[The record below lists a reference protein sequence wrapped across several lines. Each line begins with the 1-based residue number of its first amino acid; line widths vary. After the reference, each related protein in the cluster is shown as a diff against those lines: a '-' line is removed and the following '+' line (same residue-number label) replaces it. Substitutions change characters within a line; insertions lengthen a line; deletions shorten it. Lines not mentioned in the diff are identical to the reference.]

1 MHRFPILCL
10 VLALYPT
17 CSAAQTATI
26 AGQGA
31 VASGERTRGALFK
44 GEVDRLVR
52 GLRRAATENG
62 ALGDG
67 TVRQTAQA
75 LTAMGYCHR
84 LYTLGDGP
92 VVRRPLDFL
101 FSGRREDGSFADPG
115 GEDPVQTTQWV
126 LEALRVMDPQAYA
139 QELREGEQW
148 LAGRGVESASFWQN
162 IVNDVLSRADAGEYP
177 EVLGGQAVNAM
188 GEGETNPATAVRL
201 LTLLVACQNAN
212 RLLDQGQSVST
223 AFSGAQ
229 QKGINFLLKQQEGGV
244 FFIRTPGGNFPD
256 AGLTGMALAALQTK
270 PANQRTQLER
280 STVRAG
286 LDWLLSI
293 QNDDGSF
300 GEETVNYTTCA
311 AINALAKS
319 THPSAREA
327 MDKAQKFIL
336 AIQNLEDSGY
346 SAADRDYGSIGYGG
360 DERGDLSNLQ
370 FAMESLRNSGLDEN
384 HEAFAKAI
392 VFLQRTQ
399 NLRSV
404 NDFKARTRT
413 ESGDWQEVVSGN
425 DGGAAYYPG
434 NSPAGY
440 DDLPDGTVVPR
451 SYGSMTYAL
460 LKAYTL
466 AGIDGDDPR
475 VQRAVDWIRG
485 HWTLQVN
492 PGTHPALGESA
503 KYQGLFYYYTVMAQA
518 LAAADVDEIE
528 IPAAEGRPAKQVDWR
543 VALRAHLEGLQ
554 AEDGSWVNERNA
566 RWWEDQGLV
575 CTFYALLALD
585 LCR

>member
-1 MHRFPILCL
+1 MHPFPTLCL
-10 VLALYPT
+10 VLALYPA
-17 CSAAQTATI
+17 CSAAQTI
-26 AGQGA
+26 AGQEA
-31 VASGERTRGALFK
+31 ASAGQRTTGTLFK

-52 GLRRAATENG
+52 GLRQVSPASG

-92 VVRRPLDFL
+92 VVRKPVEFL
-101 FSGRREDGSFADPG
+101 FYGRREDGSFADPG

-126 LEALRVMDPQAYA
+126 LEALRVMDPQAHA
-139 QELREGEQW
+139 EELREGERW
-148 LAGRGVESASFWQN
+148 LAERGVEPGPSRWQI
-162 IVNDVLSRADAGEYP
+162 IVNDLLSRAANGEYP
-177 EVLGGQAVNAM
+177 EALGVRAINAM
-188 GEGETNPATAVRL
+188 GEGETDPAAAVPL
-201 LTLLVACQNAN
+201 LTLLVACQHAN
-212 RLLDQGQSVST
+212 RLLDQGQSVSP

-229 QKGINFLLKQQEGGV
+229 QKGINFLLKQQEAGV

-270 PANQRTQLER
+270 PASQRTALEQA
-280 STVRAG
+280 TVQTG
-286 LDWLLSI
+286 LDWLLGI

-300 GEETVNYTTCA
+300 GEESVNYTTCA
-311 AINALAKS
+311 AINALARS
-319 THPSAREA
+319 THPRAVDA
-327 MDKAQKFIL
+327 VAKAQRFIL
-336 AIQNLEDSGY
+336 AIQNTEDRGY
-346 SAADRDYGSIGYGG
+346 SPGDRDYGSIGYGG

-370 FAMESLRNSGLDEN
+370 FAMESLRNSGLEEN

-399 NLRSV
+399 NLRAV

-440 DDLPDGTVVPR
+440 INLPDGTVVPR

-475 VQRAVDWIRG
+475 VQKAVEWIRG
-485 HWTLQVN
+485 HWTLEIN
-492 PGTHPALGESA
+492 PGADPALGESA
-503 KYQGLFYYYTVMAQA
+503 NYQGLFYYYTVMAQA
-518 LAAADVDEIE
+518 LATADVDEIE
-528 IPAAEGRPAKQVDWR
+528 IPAAEGRPAAQVDWR

-554 AEDGSWVNERNA
+554 AEDGSWVNDRNN

>member
-1 MHRFPILCL
+1 M
-10 VLALYPT
+10 
-17 CSAAQTATI
+17 
-26 AGQGA
+26 AGQEA
-31 VASGERTRGALFK
+31 VAPGNGQEANPSERTRGTLFK
-44 GEVDRLVR
+44 GDVDRLVR
-52 GLRRAATENG
+52 GLRRMSPESG

-67 TVRQTAQA
+67 TVLQTAQA

-92 VVRRPLDFL
+92 VVRKPVDFL
-101 FSGRREDGSFADPG
+101 FSGRREDGSFADSG
-115 GEDPVQTTQWV
+115 DQNPVRTTQWV
-126 LEALRVMDPQAYA
+126 LEALRVMDPEAHA
-139 QELREGEQW
+139 QELREGERW
-148 LAGRGVESASFWQN
+148 LAGQSVQPASGWQGLVEGFL
-162 IVNDVLSRADAGEYP
+162 DRARSGQYP
-177 EVLGGQAVNAM
+177 EVLGSQAVSAM
-188 GEGETNPATAVRL
+188 GEESDPATAVRM
-201 LTLLVACQNAN
+201 LTLLVACQRAN
-212 RLLDQGQSVST
+212 KLLDQDQG
-223 AFSGAQ
+223 AAGPPFSGAQ
-229 QKGINFLLKQQEGGV
+229 QKGINFLLEQQEGGV

-270 PANQRTQLER
+270 PASQRTALER
-280 STVRAG
+280 ATVQSG
-286 LDWLLSI
+286 LDWLLGI
-293 QNDDGSF
+293 QNADGSF
-300 GEETVNYTTCA
+300 GEESVNYTTCA

-319 THPSAREA
+319 THPRAKAA
-327 MDKAQKFIL
+327 MEKAQTFIL
-336 AIQNLEDSGY
+336 AIQNIEDRGY
-346 SAADRDYGSIGYGG
+346 SSADRDYGSIGYGG

-370 FAMESLRNSGLDEN
+370 FAMESLRNSGLEEN

-440 DDLPDGTVVPR
+440 IDLPDGTVVPR

-475 VQRAVDWIRG
+475 VQKAVDWIRG
-485 HWTLQVN
+485 HWTLEVN
-492 PGTHPALGESA
+492 PGADPALGESA
-503 KYQGLFYYYTVMAQA
+503 NYQGLFYYYTVMAQA
-518 LAAADVDEIE
+518 LAAADVGEIE
-528 IPAAEGRPAKQVDWR
+528 IPAAEGRPARAVDWR
-543 VALRAHLEGLQ
+543 EALRAHLEGLQ
-554 AEDGSWVNERNA
+554 AEDGSWVNDRNN

-585 LCR
+585 LCW